1 MRVRHDKGRA
11 QNEKDEEVEEPGN
24 RYQRRADDILLALT
38 VRILVVRDE
47 ALAGRFKVVHGDL
60 QYS

>member
-1 MRVRHDKGRA
+1 MIKEEL
-11 QNEKDEEVEEPGN
+11 QNEKVKSPGN

-47 ALAGRFKVVHGDL
+47 ALAGRFQVVPGDL